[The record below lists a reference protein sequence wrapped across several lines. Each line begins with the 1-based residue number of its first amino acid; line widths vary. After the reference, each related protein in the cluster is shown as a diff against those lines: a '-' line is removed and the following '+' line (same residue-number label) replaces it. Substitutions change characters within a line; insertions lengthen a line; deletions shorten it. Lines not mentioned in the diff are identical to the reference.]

1 MAAVDASEDEE
12 DVSIRCLARR
22 WKGGGATLACGGVW
36 RGCGG
41 WVERWWQF
49 GPVCRAQARS
59 GRTSAKPIYRR
70 EFHCLGMARHSAL
83 DLH

>member
-12 DVSIRCLARR
+12 DVSIRCLVRR

-41 WVERWWQF
+41 WVERWWQS

-59 GRTSAKPIYRR
+59 WGA
-70 EFHCLGMARHSAL
+70 LARSDLQERVLLSGNGSTL